1 MNILIGVPPRHLSH
15 KLVKA
20 SPMLCKLRHYVHKA
34 TIKSIDYAT
43 FLSHLSYVCTAWRQN
58 LNPQYRTISLQ
69 R

>member
-43 FLSHLSYVCTAWRQN
+43 FLSHLSYV
-58 LNPQYRTISLQ
+58 
-69 R
+69 